1 MISYEGKYHGVYN
14 GRLEDIYFVEDII
27 NKHLKF
33 ETEIFPL
40 TNVEDAFKLLSHFEH
55 YEIEKEDDEYFIVIY
70 TGENNADGGSELEII
85 ESKNFNIAA
94 TLCAYETLKLM
105 EIIK

>member
-1 MISYEGKYHGVYN
+1 MINYEEKYHKVYN
-14 GRLEDIYFVEDII
+14 GNLEDIYFVEDII

-40 TNVEDAFKLLSHFEH
+40 TDVKDAFTLLNHFEH
-55 YEIEKEDDEYFIVIY
+55 YEIEKDGNEYYVVIY
-70 TGENNADGGSELEII
+70 TGETTDDGRSELEAM
-85 ESKNFNIAA
+85 ESQSFTMAA

-105 EIIK
+105 NVI